1 MLKTSNW
8 FITVAITKTH
18 EAATAYRL
26 ENINGEQ
33 VGKGPGRENPWLFV
47 SEMMEMICQYW
58 RVIYTKHGLYRKFDG
73 YKRDMYTVI
82 D

>member
-8 FITVAITKTH
+8 FITVAITAITKTH

-33 VGKGPGRENPWLFV
+33 VGKGPGR
-47 SEMMEMICQYW
+47 
-58 RVIYTKHGLYRKFDG
+58 
-73 YKRDMYTVI
+73 
-82 D
+82 